1 MDYNNNTNDKNII
14 VSDKEDIKEDNE
26 YNININKNYE
36 ENSIKENN
44 NNINESNN
52 EDNNISEQND
62 KDNKYSD
69 NNINEDNYD
78 NKRDL
83 ISKNTE
89 DEQEINNK
97 KNSKNK
103 ISDNKNSYKKL
114 EPSYLRIKTKN
125 KKDIDMTK
133 SAILNLFSTKSLRK
147 QDSDY
152 EDSKVNKEEINSPF
166 KNIKE
171 EKDSD
176 DNKSEGSFINLLSKI
191 NDLDYQGYNYKLK
204 KEDFF
209 KRVPD
214 EPPIETILNSEDAA
228 IKKCEELMNQLENE
242 LKWEDPDFG
251 PQPNDNGSGSKKAIY
266 GEYGNAENIGINVN
280 NISWYGIKEI
290 NENATFFYDGAESND
305 VMQGALGDCWF
316 ISALSVIATKDYLL
330 RGEFNKSIYN
340 SNRIFSFQFLLN
352 LMIFIFY
359 NDKTF
364 E

>member
-1 MDYNNNTNDKNII
+1 MFLVNCSTIC
-14 VSDKEDIKEDNE
+14 
-26 YNININKNYE
+26 
-36 ENSIKENN
+36 
-44 NNINESNN
+44 
-52 EDNNISEQND
+52 SEKQND
-62 KDNKYSD
+62 IPLS
-69 NNINEDNYD
+69 
-78 NKRDL
+78 
-83 ISKNTE
+83 
-89 DEQEINNK
+89 
-97 KNSKNK
+97 
-103 ISDNKNSYKKL
+103 
-114 EPSYLRIKTKN
+114 
-125 KKDIDMTK
+125 
-133 SAILNLFSTKSLRK
+133 LFSTKSLRK

-266 GEYGNAENIGINVN
+266 GEYGNAENLGINVN

-290 NENATFFYDGAESND
+290 NENATFFYDIWLWRMMD
-305 VMQGALGDCWF
+305 
-316 ISALSVIATKDYLL
+316 
-330 RGEFNKSIYN
+330 FNSK
-340 SNRIFSFQFLLN
+340 FTH
-352 LMIFIFY
+352 FIF
-359 NDKTF
+359 NEFRRSTK
-364 E
+364 